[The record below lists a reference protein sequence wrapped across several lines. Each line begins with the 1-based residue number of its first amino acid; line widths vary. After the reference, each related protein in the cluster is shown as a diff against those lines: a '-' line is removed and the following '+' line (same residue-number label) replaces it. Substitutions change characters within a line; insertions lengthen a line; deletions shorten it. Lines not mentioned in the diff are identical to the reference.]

1 VHDGPELTERPRWSR
16 AERWLFATIV
26 IAAFALRL
34 AAVFQ
39 YEAHHP
45 NAAHLSIDEASYDR
59 WARAIAGGDW
69 IGKEVFFQE
78 PLYPYVLGVL
88 YKVFGPHALV
98 ARIFQCVLWAATV
111 ALAGLLARRLFG
123 RAAGLLAAFAMAVYW
138 PGFLFPAFLLKENLF
153 LPVLLLFVL
162 ALLDG
167 RWLAAGV
174 LAGLGAL
181 LRGNVLVLLPVFA
194 AWPFLRAR
202 GLRGV
207 GIFLAGCAFVLLP
220 VAARNLA
227 VGGVFLPTTSGAG
240 TNLYGGN
247 HLGNPFGRASEPE
260 FVRAI
265 PEHEAG
271 DWRREAE
278 RRVGRPLDPAQV
290 SAYWRGEILRSVRE
304 HPAAHLAI
312 LWRKL
317 RLSLGRYEVPD
328 DHCLYWDA
336 RFVALARFPWPGFGL
351 LGALGI
357 AGLVLL
363 ALEFRS
369 RRPAVEVAAVLLL
382 YLGTI
387 VLTVT
392 SDRGRLPLAPLLA
405 PFAAWTVVWAFRA
418 AAARRQ
424 DAIVRLALALFV
436 GVVAVEMRV
445 LPDAE
450 IAEDLDE
457 RDSNWAVQL
466 LRDEHRLQDARAIA
480 ERLVREH
487 PRSARSRVLL
497 AEIDFRD
504 GRAADALARVEPLA
518 REPSLNARERFRAES
533 LAAWIQLDLGNWS
546 AAADAFRRARAFD
559 GDAQELRE
567 GLARALIGAAD
578 SSRGASGLAP
588 AEEAAA
594 LLTGG
599 DEVLLAQAEFLRG
612 RAILEKPPADEGERK
627 RGQDS
632 IQSALARLQPLA
644 QSTSAPADVRRRA
657 RLVGGAIQLYRG
669 NWKPAENH
677 FRAAIAIADD
687 AGAELGLLQALV
699 GADETTPERVEE
711 ARRIAD
717 CLAASTPGLD
727 DLRRR
732 IDALRATAT
741 TPAPPPPR

>member
-1 VHDGPELTERPRWSR
+1 MSR
-16 AERWLFATIV
+16 GERWAFAAILFA
-26 IAAFALRL
+26 AFGLRL

-78 PLYPYVLGVL
+78 PLYPYVLGAL
-88 YKVFGPHALV
+88 YAVFGPHALV
-98 ARIFQCVLWAATV
+98 ARIFHCAAWAATA

-123 RAAGLLAAFAMAVYW
+123 RAAGFLAAFAIAVYG
-138 PGFLFPAFLLKENLF
+138 PGLLFPAFLLKENLF
-153 LPVLLLFVL
+153 LPLFLLFVL
-162 ALLDG
+162 AVLGG

-194 AWPFLRAR
+194 VWPWLRAR
-202 GLRGV
+202 SGRGV
-207 GIFLAGCAFVLLP
+207 GLFLAGCGLVLLP
-220 VAARNLA
+220 VAARNFA
-227 VGGVFLPTTSGAG
+227 VGGVFLPTTTGAG

-247 HLGNPFGRASEPE
+247 HLENPFGRASEPA

-278 RRVGRPLDPAQV
+278 RRAGRALGPGEV
-290 SAYWRGEILRSVRE
+290 SAFWRGEILRSVLEHPRE
-304 HPAAHLAI
+304 HLEI

-336 RFVALARFPWPGFGL
+336 RFVGIARFPWPAFGV
-351 LGALGI
+351 LGALGL
-357 AGLVLL
+357 AGLVLV

-369 RRPAVEVAAVLLL
+369 RRPALEVAAIFLL
-382 YLGTI
+382 YLATI

-392 SDRGRLPLAPLLA
+392 SDRARLPLAPLLA
-405 PFAAWTVVWAFRA
+405 PFAAWTCLWTFRA
-418 AAARRQ
+418 AAERRQ
-424 DAIVRLALALFV
+424 DAIVRLAFALFV
-436 GVVAVEMRV
+436 GVVAVGMRV

-450 IAEDLDE
+450 VAEDLDE

-466 LRDEHRLQDARAIA
+466 LRDEHRVQDARAIA
-480 ERLVREH
+480 ERLVRDH
-487 PRSARSRVLL
+487 PRSARSRILL

-504 GRAADALARVEPLA
+504 GRAVEALASVEPLA
-518 REPSLNARERFRAES
+518 REPSLNPRERFRAES
-533 LAAWIQLDLGNWS
+533 LAARIQLERGEWP

-559 GDAQELRE
+559 GDATDLRE

-578 SSRGASGLAP
+578 ASAGGAGRGP
-588 AEEAAA
+588 AEEALS
-594 LLTGG
+594 LLRDDDG
-599 DEVLLAQAEFLRG
+599 VLRAQAEFLRG
-612 RAILEKPPADEGERK
+612 RAILDAPPANDEERK
-627 RGQDS
+627 LGQQS
-632 IQSALARLQPLA
+632 IQAALDRLQALAA
-644 QSTSAPADVRRRA
+644 SNSDDRRRA
-657 RLVGGAIQLYRG
+657 RLVAGAIQLYRG

-677 FRAAIAIADD
+677 FRAAIALADD
-687 AGAELGLLQALV
+687 PGAELGLLQALV
-699 GADETTPERVEE
+699 GAGEEAPERIEE

-717 CLAASTPGLD
+717 RLPASTRGLA

-732 IDALRATAT
+732 LDELRAAAPT
-741 TPAPPPPR
+741 PPPPR